1 MKIKKNI
8 LLAAFLLFI
17 AFQAFFIFKRVHNYP
32 FMIYDMYS
40 RPEQKHTSSKQYLI
54 VAGKDTVLLSDLP
67 LMLEGRILK
76 SLKIYESNLVNGA
89 DPWSPALNSRIARI
103 KSLPITNRMQTS
115 LVNKREHVDAYPMW
129 LKDFLERKVLR
140 RSISGLEVYSNTIEL
155 QNGSVIQS
163 RKLIDL

>member
-1 MKIKKNI
+1 LKTKKNI

-40 RPEQKHTSSKQYLI
+40 RPEQKHTSTNQYLI
-54 VAGKDTVLLSDLP
+54 IAGKDTILLSDLP

-76 SLKIYESNLVNGA
+76 SLKIYENHLVHGE
-89 DPWSPALNSRIARI
+89 DPWSPALNSRMERMKNAW
-103 KSLPITNRMQTS
+103 LTNRMRTS
-115 LVNKREHVDAYPMW
+115 LVNSKERVDAYPMW
-129 LKDFLERKVLR
+129 LQDFLERKVLR

-155 QNGSVIQS
+155 QNGSVTQS
-163 RKLIDL
+163 RKLTDL